1 MNGNEFYYKKLK
13 KNESVQN
20 ILHESDSIIY
30 CSNCSRNIMFENYCS
45 KCGKNSIVIKK
56 VDPNYITSFVKGSQ
70 KYAKTAKTQTDFLV
84 YWTQSKLEKFN
95 IFISAEPVD
104 SLSKHHKIMLNI
116 LRVMSLFILTITLFL
131 TFLESGNIFAFFLK
145 FFLSVGQFYYLG
157 LLIVYAHKLN
167 GDAYFRNS
175 VLLFYLSLIE
185 FTLSF
190 FAYPL
195 FSGWFL
201 LLSILF
207 LGLVIVPKEKFLSL
221 FDKFS
226 SVVST
231 GEHRNDFHQEQQSDF
246 TFNQP
251 LDKSASFSLIS
262 SMIGGVTKILLTIIV
277 LIALFLGGIFYMT
290 HSADGSYSLGMKG
303 AAELKLN
310 ILFVHVDGEVLVLG
324 KSQKFQ
330 GSVDWINQK
339 IEINLPVAVPG
350 IGDKISG
357 TYEKDNQGN
366 LKIGVGGVNQIQLKR
381 N

>member
-30 CSNCSRNIMFENYCS
+30 CSNCSRKIMSENYCS

-56 VDPNYITSFVKGSQ
+56 VDPNYFTSFVKGSQ
-70 KYAKTAKTQTDFLV
+70 KYATTAKTQTDFLV
-84 YWTQSKLEKFN
+84 CWTRSKLEKFN
-95 IFISAEPVD
+95 IFISEEPVYGR
-104 SLSKHHKIMLNI
+104 SKYHKIILNL
-116 LRVMSLFILTITLFL
+116 LRVISIFIIINTIFL
-131 TFLESGNIFAFFLK
+131 NLNDFNLLRMIM
-145 FFLSVGQFYYLG
+145 SVGQLYFLG
-157 LLIVYAHKLN
+157 ILIIFTRELTGN
-167 GDAYFRNS
+167 SYFKNTL
-175 VLLFYLSLIE
+175 LLFYLSIIELI
-185 FTLSF
+185 FSNVFFYSSVGWTVILSII
-190 FAYPL
+190 
-195 FSGWFL
+195 FL
-201 LLSILF
+201 LLITTPTSK
-207 LGLVIVPKEKFLSL
+207 IVSL

-231 GEHRNDFHQEQQSDF
+231 GEYRKDIHQEQQSDF
-246 TFNQP
+246 TFNQS
-251 LDKSASFSLIS
+251 LNKSASFSLIS
-262 SMIGGVTKILLTIIV
+262 SMIGGVTKILLTITV
-277 LIALFLGGIFYMT
+277 LIALFLGGIFYTT

-310 ILFVHVDGEVLVLG
+310 ILFVHVDGEILVLG

-357 TYEKDNQGN
+357 TYEKDDQGN
-366 LKIGVGGVNQIQLKR
+366 LKIGVGGVNQVQLKR

>member
-30 CSNCSRNIMFENYCS
+30 CSNCSRKIMSENYCS

-56 VDPNYITSFVKGSQ
+56 VDPNYFTSFVKGSQ

-95 IFISAEPVD
+95 IFISEEPVY
-104 SLSKHHKIMLNI
+104 SRSKYHKIILNL
-116 LRVMSLFILTITLFL
+116 LRVISIFIIINTIFL
-131 TFLESGNIFAFFLK
+131 NLSDFNLLRMIM
-145 FFLSVGQFYYLG
+145 SVGKLYFLG
-157 LLIVYAHKLN
+157 ILIFFTPKLTGNSYFKNTLL
-167 GDAYFRNS
+167 
-175 VLLFYLSLIE
+175 LLYLSIVDLI
-185 FTLSF
+185 FSFIFFYSSVGWTVILSII
-190 FAYPL
+190 
-195 FSGWFL
+195 FL
-201 LLSILF
+201 LLITTPTPKIVSI
-207 LGLVIVPKEKFLSL
+207 

-231 GEHRNDFHQEQQSDF
+231 GEHRNDIHQEQHSDF
-246 TFNQP
+246 TFNQS

-262 SMIGGVTKILLTIIV
+262 STIGGVTKILLTIAV
-277 LIALFLGGIFYMT
+277 LIALFLGGIFYTT

-310 ILFVHVDGEVLVLG
+310 ILFVHVDGEILVLG

-357 TYEKDNQGN
+357 TYEKDDQGN
-366 LKIGVGGVNQIQLKR
+366 LKIGVGGVNQVQLKR